1 VSHPQDLSLVEQAGA
16 IARGDLDPSDVLEAT
31 LARLAERDG
40 PINSTPVVFES
51 ESRAMLASA
60 PHGPLYGVPLTVKDM
75 YALPWRAARNGT
87 AFDLMAAT
95 TSSTYRRLRD
105 AGAVIVG
112 VANQHEFGVGTT
124 GDRSAYGRVANPW
137 NHDHCPGGSSSGG
150 AAAVAARLVGASLAS
165 DSGGST
171 RLPAS
176 YCGVTGLKV
185 TYGALAYD
193 GYFGASTTF
202 SAPGVLARD
211 TADARLLAGAV
222 LGRPLASEGVERL
235 RVGLLD
241 PYWDNVDPAVASAC
255 RDALDESRWDLSEVR
270 LTHAELAAA
279 ASIARLTAEIPAPE
293 REVLASLA
301 PATRALVIAAQLMPA
316 GLVPLADRVRAALR
330 QGVADLFSHYDLL
343 ATPTTPTS
351 APLYDQPFLTLPA
364 GPVPVDSANMRQ
376 ACLANVTGQPAIS
389 VSVGRDANGLPMGLQ
404 LFAPWGRE
412 ELLLNAAAHLEVTS
426 ERRHFEFPS

>member
-1 VSHPQDLSLVEQAGA
+1 MSHPQDLSLVEQAGA
-16 IARGDLDPSDVLEAT
+16 IARGDLDPFEVLDAT

-60 PHGPLYGVPLTVKDM
+60 PRGPLYGVPLTVKDM

-150 AAAVAARLVGASLAS
+150 AAAVTARLVGASLAS

-185 TYGALAYD
+185 TYGALPYD

-211 TADARLLAGAV
+211 AADARLLAGVV
-222 LGRPLASEGVERL
+222 LGRPLSNEGAATL

-241 PYWDNVDPAVASAC
+241 PYWNNVDPAVAAAC

-270 LTHAELAAA
+270 LAHAELAAA

-316 GLVPLADRVRAALR
+316 GMVPLADRARAALR

-343 ATPTTPTS
+343 VTPTTPTS
-351 APLYDQPFLTLPA
+351 APLFDQPFLTLPA
-364 GPVPVDSANMRQ
+364 GPVPVDSANMGQ
-376 ACLANVTGQPAIS
+376 ACLANATGQPAIS
-389 VSVGRDANGLPMGLQ
+389 VSVGRDVDGLPMGLQ

-412 ELLLNAAAHLEVTS
+412 DLLLNAAAHLEVTS
-426 ERRHFEFPS
+426 ERRHLEFPS